1 MKKFY
6 LGGPNKVQVAR
17 AFLYI
22 KKKFRLDEQIQA
34 LLNLKSRQQVA
45 SFMTTQKKILNEGCF

>member
-1 MKKFY
+1 MKKLY
-6 LGGPNKVQVAR
+6 LGGPNKVQVTR